1 MISLQFMFCPST
13 SIHTLPMPQTF
24 YIIDVQPCPYCV
36 YKFFDFP
43 DHDTAII
50 SNSNS
55 PEFNDLQT
63 FPVTMAADLDTYLKS
78 AALEVSFTS
87 IFDLLCHLVSV
98 RGVQIYM

>member
-1 MISLQFMFCPST
+1 ML
-13 SIHTLPMPQTF
+13 

-87 IFDLLCHLVSV
+87 IL
-98 RGVQIYM
+98 